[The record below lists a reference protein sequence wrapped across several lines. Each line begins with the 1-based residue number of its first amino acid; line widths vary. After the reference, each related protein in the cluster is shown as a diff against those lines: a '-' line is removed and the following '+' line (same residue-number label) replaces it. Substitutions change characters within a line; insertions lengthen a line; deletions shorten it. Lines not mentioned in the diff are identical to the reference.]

1 MFEIVLE
8 FLIQMIRAH
17 PIWTF
22 AVVLAFVRLWGTV
35 IQSGWTG
42 VLFVFGRARRTL
54 PPGFHFLL
62 PLVHFVRKTPV
73 RSITLELSK
82 QRVTTLDGLVYD
94 VDANVVYHVDD
105 AILALTH
112 VANLRRGSLV
122 VLAMAVQEVLSRH
135 SRQALQERQLLD
147 EEFTTQAQV
156 KLSPWGVKVEQAGFT
171 TIAPT
176 RRTLR
181 LTQLRQL
188 VEERQRMLEE
198 YYRHGL
204 TPELALV
211 LLGSHRHLVSHAQ
224 ARYRRHRRTGGV
236 RRPPV
241 VQTVP
246 LLFAFGGSDVNA
258 AAFGGSDTSA
268 AAFETV
274 MYESTSEQAVR
285 GRPLELQIGEKVR
298 WRMVCQ
304 RRIDKIVLQKGAP
317 MQVQPVREDATMVE
331 ITAIKAGEAVLL
343 LRNNQAGAEM
353 VRITVTGGNA

>member
-1 MFEIVLE
+1 MTMFEIVLD

-94 VDANVVYHVDD
+94 VDANVVYRVDD

-112 VANLRRGSLV
+112 VDNLRRGSLV

-135 SRQALQERQLLD
+135 SRQALQERQSLD
-147 EEFTTQAQV
+147 EEFTTQAQA

-198 YYRHGL
+198 YHRHGL
-204 TPELALV
+204 APELALV

-224 ARYRRHRRTGGV
+224 ARYRRHRRKGGA

-241 VQTVP
+241 VLTVP
-246 LLFAFGGSDVNA
+246 LLFAFGGSDANV
-258 AAFGGSDTSA
+258 

-274 MYESTSEQAVR
+274 MYESTSEPAVR

-298 WRMVCQ
+298 WRMACQ

-331 ITAIKAGEAVLL
+331 ITAIKAGESLLL
-343 LRNNQAGAEM
+343 LRNNQAGAET
-353 VRITVTGGNA
+353 VRITVTGGSNAF

>member
-1 MFEIVLE
+1 MFEFVFEFVL
-8 FLIQMIRAH
+8 QMIRAH

-94 VDANVVYHVDD
+94 VDANVVYRIDD

-112 VANLRRGSLV
+112 VDNLRRGALV

-135 SRQALQERQLLD
+135 SRQALQERQALD
-147 EEFTTQAQV
+147 DEFTVQAQAR
-156 KLSPWGVKVEQAGFT
+156 LSPWGVKVEQAGFT

-188 VEERQRMLEE
+188 VEERQRMLEV
-198 YYRHGL
+198 YYQQGL

-224 ARYRRHRRTGGV
+224 ARYRRFRRKGGA

-241 VQTVP
+241 VQIVP
-246 LLFAFGGSDVNA
+246 LLFAFSTTDVNA
-258 AAFGGSDTSA
+258 ATY
-268 AAFETV
+268 ETV

-285 GRPLELQIGEKVR
+285 GPPLELQVGEKVH
-298 WRMVCQ
+298 WRMACR
-304 RRIDKIVLQKGAP
+304 RRIDKIVVQKGAVIG
-317 MQVQPVREDATMVE
+317 VQPVREDDTLVE
-331 ITAIKAGEAVLL
+331 IIALKPGEALLL
-343 LRNNQAGAEM
+343 LRNNQAVPET
-353 VRITVTGGNA
+353 VRMTVTGSSNAV